1 MAGYQ
6 RFCQLMDTPSENT
19 DLPGAVDCGTLK
31 GAISFKNISFGYDP
45 GKPVI
50 QNFDLDIAAGEVI
63 AFVGTTGVGKST
75 LCNLLPRFYELQQGL
90 ITIDGLDIRSM
101 TLKSLRRNIG
111 IVQQDIFLFSDSV
124 RENIAYGK
132 PQASMEEIIT
142 AARLAE
148 ADTFINQLPEGYDS
162 QLGERGVK
170 LSGGQK
176 QRIAIARVFLKNP
189 PILILDEATS
199 SLDNETE
206 NLIQGSL
213 MQLSRNRTTLIVA
226 HRLATI
232 RHADRIVVLTPDGIG
247 EQGSHDELMAM
258 QGEYYR
264 LYMAQFTKNQLN

>member
-6 RFCQLMDTPSENT
+6 RFCQLMDTPSENI

-31 GAISFKNISFGYDP
+31 GSISFKNVSFGYDP

-75 LCNLLPRFYELQQGL
+75 ICNLLPRFYELQQGV
-90 ITIDGLDIRSM
+90 ITIDGMDIRNV

-124 RENIAYGK
+124 RENIAYGN
-132 PQASMEEIIT
+132 PHASMEEIIT

-148 ADTFINQLPEGYDS
+148 ADAFINQLPDGYDS

-176 QRIAIARVFLKNP
+176 QRIAIARVFSK
-189 PILILDEATS
+189 
-199 SLDNETE
+199 
-206 NLIQGSL
+206 
-213 MQLSRNRTTLIVA
+213 
-226 HRLATI
+226 I
-232 RHADRIVVLTPDGIG
+232 RP
-247 EQGSHDELMAM
+247 S
-258 QGEYYR
+258 
-264 LYMAQFTKNQLN
+264 